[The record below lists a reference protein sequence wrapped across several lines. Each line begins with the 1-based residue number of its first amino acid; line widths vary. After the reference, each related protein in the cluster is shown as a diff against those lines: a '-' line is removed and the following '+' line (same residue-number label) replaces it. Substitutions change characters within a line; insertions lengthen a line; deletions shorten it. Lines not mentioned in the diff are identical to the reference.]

1 MTFFKSRDEIP
12 KLPKAPS
19 LFDLP
24 TIDDKRGIIPEL
36 PSFPSKNDIQERF
49 NQQMV
54 KSAINESPGEKEV
67 DDYTPGIPSKE
78 EVVSHEEYEEK
89 HHYPVE
95 QKKPITQNKETIYIK
110 IDKFNSAQ
118 KAILDIQSKVSE
130 LSKAIDELKK
140 AKTKEIEE
148 LNGWDEEM
156 KNINLRL
163 SRIDKGI
170 FGEV

>member
-1 MTFFKSRDEIP
+1 MAFFKSRDEIP

-24 TIDDKRGIIPEL
+24 TIDDKKGMIPEL

-67 DDYTPGIPSKE
+67 DDDTPEIPSKE
-78 EVVSHEEYEEK
+78 EVESHEEY
-89 HHYPVE
+89 HYPVE
-95 QKKPITQNKETIYIK
+95 QKRLVAQNKETIYIK

-148 LNGWDEEM
+148 LNGWDEDM
-156 KNINLRL
+156 KIL
-163 SRIDKGI
+163 I
-170 FGEV
+170 